1 MTNATLGPVRCFDGD
16 STDELSRYVILAS
29 HLPRGGGPA
38 AAAKCKH
45 CGHFL
50 GALVNAKGI
59 AFGSF
64 TRRPGEFECDELQG
78 VAKLTQ
84 TVTLTCSKCGRNRTY
99 SFDKR

>member
-1 MTNATLGPVRCFDGD
+1 MTGTAPSAVRYFDGD

-50 GALVNAKGI
+50 GALVNSKGI
-59 AFGSF
+59 VFGSF

-84 TVTLTCSKCGRNRTY
+84 TVTLTCPKCRKNRTY